1 MHGSRPSIRADGGAL
16 ARGFVHETAPV
27 RVVFAAGALARLP
40 DELDRAGLRRVLL
53 VAEAQPAHPQ
63 LQEVLAVLG
72 PRVAGTFGEVREH
85 VPVAFAERARAVVA
99 ELGVDGLVALGGGST
114 TGLAKAVAL
123 TTGLPIVALPTT
135 YAGSEMTPIY
145 GLTEHGVKTTGRD
158 ARVRP
163 SIVVYDPLL
172 TLSLPPDVS
181 AASGINALAHSVE
194 ALYAVDANPVVSL
207 IAEESI
213 RALAEGLPRV
223 VAAPDDVDARATS
236 LYGAWLAG
244 IALGSVSMALHHK
257 LCHTLGGAFDLPHAR
272 THAVVLP
279 HAAAYN
285 AQAAPEAMARIA
297 RALGVAQ
304 APQGLADLAHRLGV
318 TETLRELGFP
328 ADGLDRAADLAA
340 AAPYPN
346 PRPIERDAIRALLA
360 RAFDGGL
367 VSA

>member
-1 MHGSRPSIRADGGAL
+1 ML
-16 ARGFVHETAPV
+16 ARGFVHETASV
-27 RVVFAAGALARLP
+27 RVVFATGALARLP

-53 VAEAQPAHPQ
+53 IAGAQPPHPQ
-63 LQEVLAVLG
+63 LQAVLTVLG

-85 VPVAFAERARAVVA
+85 VPVALAERARAA
-99 ELGVDGLVALGGGST
+99 AIQLGADGCVALGGGSAI
-114 TGLAKAVAL
+114 GLAKAVAL
-123 TTGLPIVALPTT
+123 TSGLPIVALPTT

-145 GLTEHGVKTTGRD
+145 GLTEHGYKTTGRD
-158 ARVRP
+158 ARARP
-163 SIVVYDPLL
+163 AVVIYDPLL

-181 AASGINALAHSVE
+181 AASGINALAHAVE
-194 ALYAVDANPVVSL
+194 ALYAVGANPVVSL
-207 IAEESI
+207 IAEESV

-272 THAVVLP
+272 THSVVLP

-285 AQAAPEAMARIA
+285 APAAPEAMARIA
-297 RALGVAQ
+297 RALGVAE
-304 APQGLADLAHRLGV
+304 AARGLADLTRRLGL
-318 TETLRELGFP
+318 TQSLRELGFP
-328 ADGLDRAADLAA
+328 ADGLDRAADLAT

-346 PRPIERDAIRALLA
+346 PRPIEHEAIRALLA
-360 RAFDGGL
+360 RAFEGGL